1 MKKTVAADIFI
12 KNNKSPSIFVS
23 FFAPYLYTIMK
34 YGTPLI
40 HTSFMLKP

>member
-23 FFAPYLYTIMK
+23 FFAPYLHYREVWDPS
-34 YGTPLI
+34 YPYFN
-40 HTSFMLKP
+40 HV